1 MKDHIYE
8 TFLDFGVIGE
18 QRCEVFY
25 DWHEG
30 RTTMDSFEA
39 PDPSGATVIAVM
51 AWIDGKEVDMFD
63 YLNDNLIQD
72 LEFECSEAYHG

>member
-8 TFLDFGVIGE
+8 TFLDFGVIGG

-25 DWHEG
+25 DWNEPL
-30 RTTMDSFEA
+30 RSSDSFEV
-39 PDPSGATVIAVM
+39 SENGGATVIAVM
-51 AWIDGKEVDMFD
+51 VWIDGKEVDMFD

-72 LEFECSEAYHG
+72 LEFECSEDYHG